1 MTEAH
6 FGCIVASNVQLADNN
21 LIGVVNQN
29 VDVQFAANTGL
40 SVSWNATSKQ
50 FTLTGGLSYYCS
62 TFVHL
67 ADRTMVFQIGA
78 NQQQDV
84 GAGIG
89 NMGAAALGV
98 DNIQVTNNCLAND
111 AIGKIDAAIARVSA
125 QRSTLGA
132 IQNRLDS
139 SINSLSTT
147 SENLTAAQSRITD
160 VDMAK
165 EMMTFTK
172 FNILNQ
178 ASTAMMAQANQLPQ
192 TVLQLL
198 K

>member
-1 MTEAH
+1 LKA
-6 FGCIVASNVQLADNN
+6 GWDQ
-21 LIGVVNQN
+21 
-29 VDVQFAANTGL
+29 AN
-40 SVSWNATSKQ
+40 KK
-50 FTLTGGLSYYCS
+50 FTLTGGVDNYCS

-89 NMGAAALGV
+89 NMGVDALGV
-98 DNIQVTNNCLAND
+98 GNIQVTNNCLAND

-125 QRSTLGA
+125 QRATLGA

-139 SINSLSTT
+139 SVNSLTTT

-172 FNILNQ
+172 YNILNQ
-178 ASTAMMAQANQLPQ
+178 ASTAMLAQANQLPQ